1 MEDHSVSA
9 VLVLVLRFF
18 LGGFLLSSALGK
30 LRDRRVFAQGVRAYQ
45 ILPEWAVGLAGYG
58 LPWGELMLALALLLG
73 VALPLAGAAVAL
85 LLLVFIGAV
94 VVNLRRG
101 RAIAC
106 NCHGIAGTKTIGW
119 GTVARNALLASA
131 ALMVA
136 LLAPWISTP
145 NGLLSHWPALL
156 APGAFAVLGLLLA
169 WCFVVVALV
178 EWSVDSVVRITSL
191 RESMR

>member
-1 MEDHSVSA
+1 M
-9 VLVLVLRFF
+9 
-18 LGGFLLSSALGK
+18 
-30 LRDRRVFAQGVRAYQ
+30 
-45 ILPEWAVGLAGYG
+45 AGYG
-58 LPWGELMLALALLLG
+58 LPWGELMLAVALVLG

-131 ALMVA
+131 ALTVA
-136 LLAPWISTP
+136 LLAPWIDTS
-145 NGLLSHWPALL
+145 NGFLVHWQALLPLLL
-156 APGAFAVLGLLLA
+156 APGALAVLGLLVT

-178 EWSVDSVVRITSL
+178 EWSVDSMLRIVSL
-191 RESMR
+191 RGSMR